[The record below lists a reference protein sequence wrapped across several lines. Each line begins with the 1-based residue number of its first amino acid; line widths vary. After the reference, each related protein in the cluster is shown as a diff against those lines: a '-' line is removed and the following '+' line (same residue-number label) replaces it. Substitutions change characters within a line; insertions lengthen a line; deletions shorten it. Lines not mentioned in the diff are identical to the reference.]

1 MPKFRGAAVWG
12 RATPRLELAAPGTMK
27 AAPEGAAFL
36 ICRKNKIHFFPVDE
50 KKSIYIFSR

>member
-1 MPKFRGAAVWG
+1 
-12 RATPRLELAAPGTMK
+12 MK

-50 KKSIYIFSR
+50 KKFHLYLFQVSQSQIK